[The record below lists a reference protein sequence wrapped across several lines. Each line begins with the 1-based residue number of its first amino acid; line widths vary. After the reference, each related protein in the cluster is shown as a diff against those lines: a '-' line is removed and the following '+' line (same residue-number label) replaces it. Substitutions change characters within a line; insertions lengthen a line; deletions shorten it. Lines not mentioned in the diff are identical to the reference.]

1 MIRSIDYNIDSID
14 NGQWTTMASIFLHPL
29 DQIIRPP
36 KQKSLFWR
44 ELVRNQRYQF
54 RIELVLPTYIGIS
67 MQSENGQ
74 KFKREKRETPQR
86 SSTRFHLDGKLLML
100 YVCMNVCFS
109 YSSVCMMMLW
119 WLIAHMH
126 AQPIPETLFASMTA
140 ESEEVSLDDS
150 WLVWREGVKRVL
162 F

>member
-1 MIRSIDYNIDSID
+1 MIRSIDYNMDSID

-29 DQIIRPP
+29 DRIIRPP

-86 SSTRFHLDGKLLML
+86 SSTRGSTWMVNF
-100 YVCMNVCFS
+100 
-109 YSSVCMMMLW
+109 
-119 WLIAHMH
+119 
-126 AQPIPETLFASMTA
+126 
-140 ESEEVSLDDS
+140 
-150 WLVWREGVKRVL
+150 
-162 F
+162 